1 MKTLLFQGDSITDA
15 GRTATDNPSFVSPGY
30 PLMGMGFGYPH
41 LLASKICAEHPQDWT
56 VLNRAITGNR
66 VVDLYARWKLD
77 TLNLKPDVL
86 SILIGINDVWHEFKR
101 QNGVEAPRY
110 DEFYRRLLD
119 WCLQTNPN
127 MQFVLLE
134 PFAFVEGEVTPE
146 WWEDIASRQKIVRK
160 IAQDY
165 KAIFVPLQNVFDEA
179 KKRAPG
185 NFWLADGVHPTLP
198 GHHLIAKA
206 WLAATA
212 TLFAE

>member
-15 GRTATDNPSFVSPGY
+15 GRTATDNASFISPGY

-77 TLNLKPDVL
+77 TLNLNPDVL

-119 WCLQTNPN
+119 WCLQTNPD
-127 MQFVLLE
+127 MQFILLE

-146 WWEDIASRQKIVRK
+146 WWEDIAGRQQIVRK

-165 KAIFVPLQNVFDEA
+165 NAIFVPLQNVFDEA